1 MSKKRR
7 VIAALCL
14 VACLAAFPVPYATAA
29 SPNDR
34 GGITEIMPMM
44 EYINNAH
51 YEFSVTNGVAEMYS
65 SVSGYASVTKCE
77 ITIKLQE
84 KGLLFWDTIE
94 TWSCIENNRRAELN
108 ATHSVT
114 SGKSYRMVATVTVCN
129 GSASETQTMTSE
141 AEKA

>member
-29 SPNDR
+29 SPDDR

-65 SVSGYASVTKCE
+65 SVSGYASVTKCK
-77 ITIKLQE
+77 ITIELQK

-94 TWSCIENNRRAELN
+94 TWSCTKNDRRAELN
-108 ATHSVT
+108 ASYNVT
-114 SGKSYRMVATVTVCN
+114 SGKSYRMVATVTVWD
-129 GSASETQTMTSE
+129 GSDSETQTMTSE
-141 AEKA
+141 TKKV